1 MKSGPVCFG
10 ILYVSAGVQNVYTLL
25 SEAIKELPT
34 KAQRPNTKTQV
45 TFWIDILIPS
55 HKFVTTRKFKTQI
68 YR

>member
-1 MKSGPVCFG
+1 MKSGPVCSG
-10 ILYVSAGVQNVYTLL
+10 ILFVNAGVQNVYTLL

-45 TFWIDILIPS
+45 TFWIDILIRS
-55 HKFVTTRKFKTQI
+55 HKFVTARKFKTQI